1 MCLAR
6 VDPTQTTSNPQK
18 IKDATKQQREG
29 DREEKTQIDS
39 KHEILR
45 LKGKAGFVVIIST

>member
-6 VDPTQTTSNPQK
+6 DDPTQTTSKPQK
-18 IKDATKQQREG
+18 IKDATKQQKEG

-45 LKGKAGFVVIIST
+45 LK